1 MNLRAAFSGLNTIQ
15 RFEFVALMAALM
27 ALNALAID
35 TMLPALDRI
44 SRDTGAIDANEQQ
57 QIIVVYL
64 LGVGLPQLVIG
75 PLTDRFGRR
84 GPLALSL
91 IFYALTS
98 VACALTRDFT
108 ALLFWRFF
116 QGMAASGI
124 RVCAVAVVRDQ
135 FAGRQMA
142 STMSL
147 IMTVFMIVPIIA
159 PALGQGILLFA
170 PWPWI
175 FAMLGIAGA
184 TTLIWMLTR
193 LPESL
198 PRERRRPLSVK
209 AVSSAYRQVFVTPVT
224 LGYMLASGV
233 VFSALFAFI
242 AAAPQILGEVYG
254 LTGSFP
260 IWFAGI
266 AIMMA
271 VSNFTNSRLVG
282 RFGMRLI
289 SHIALMI
296 FTGFSAI
303 ALALQVMGW
312 SDIAVFY
319 PLFVVIFA
327 CFGLMGSNFNALAME
342 PLGAIAGTAS
352 AVYGFFTT
360 TLSALV
366 GGFIADQF
374 DGTAA
379 PLMAGYLALGLTTM
393 VILLI
398 VEKGRL
404 FKSR

>member
-1 MNLRAAFSGLNTIQ
+1 MTNGEGSGGLKPIPRA
-15 RFEFVALMAALM
+15 EFIALVAALM

-35 TMLPALDRI
+35 TMLPALGQMG
-44 SRDTGAIDANEQQ
+44 RDTGAPGQNAQQ
-57 QIIVVYL
+57 QIIIVYL
-64 LGVGLPQLVIG
+64 FGLGLPQLVFG

-84 GPLALSL
+84 GPLAVALVGYGVTSL
-91 IFYALTS
+91 
-98 VACALTRDFT
+98 ACALTRDFE
-108 ALLFWRFF
+108 ALLVWRFL
-116 QGMAASGI
+116 QGVAASGI

-159 PALGQGILLFA
+159 PTIGQGILLFA

-175 FAMLGIAGA
+175 FALLGLAGA
-184 TTLIWMLTR
+184 GTLIWVLTR
-193 LPESL
+193 LRESL
-198 PRERRRPLSVK
+198 PVERRRALSV
-209 AVSSAYRQVFVTPVT
+209 ASVWQAYRKVFVTPVT

-254 LTGSFP
+254 LSGSFP
-260 IWFAGI
+260 VWFAGI
-266 AIMMA
+266 AVMMA
-271 VSNFTNSRLVG
+271 AANFTNSRLVG

-289 SHIALMI
+289 SHCALVT
-296 FTGFSAI
+296 FTGLG
-303 ALALQVMGW
+303 ALVLVLQGLGL
-312 SDIAVFY
+312 SQFAVFY

-342 PLGAIAGTAS
+342 PLGEIAGTAS

-360 TLSALV
+360 TLSALL
-366 GGFIADQF
+366 GGFIASRF

-379 PLMAGYLALGLTTM
+379 PLMQGYVAIGLVTLA
-393 VILLI
+393 ILLV

-404 FKSR
+404 FRSR